1 MSHSLQAVLPAS
13 YVEEESS
20 VWLNTKACCRKSSG
34 PLAAFLQGESSG
46 DIQAPY

>member
-13 YVEEESS
+13 YVDEESW

-34 PLAAFLQGESSG
+34 PLVAFLQGESSG
-46 DIQAPY
+46 DIQALY